1 MLGRGPEK
9 LWVWDIRYFTVVP
22 QAGEGRMKT
31 DMNLATFLSV
41 PVLDTFWH
49 AYRLLSVHLTTPL
62 TSSMLR
68 ASGWLNQGVI
78 VEDQGKGG
86 SLLFTY
92 LFSHLFNQSICALL
106 SCVTL

>member
-31 DMNLATFLSV
+31 DMKLATFLSV

-86 SLLFTY
+86 SLLFIY
-92 LFSHLFNQSICALL
+92 LFSHLFSQSICALL

>member
-68 ASGWLNQGVI
+68 ASGWLNQGSGVSVVNSRI
-78 VEDQGKGG
+78 KRFAPV
-86 SLLFTY
+86 
-92 LFSHLFNQSICALL
+92 ALNSVL
-106 SCVTL
+106 QKAEVKCR

>member
-1 MLGRGPEK
+1 M
-9 LWVWDIRYFTVVP
+9 VP
-22 QAGEGRMKT
+22 QAGEGRTKT

-49 AYRLLSVHLTTPL
+49 AYRLLNVHLTTPL
-62 TSSMLR
+62 TSSVLR
-68 ASGWLNQGVI
+68 ESGWLNQGVI

-92 LFSHLFNQSICALL
+92 LFSNLFNQSICALL
-106 SCVTL
+106 SFANL